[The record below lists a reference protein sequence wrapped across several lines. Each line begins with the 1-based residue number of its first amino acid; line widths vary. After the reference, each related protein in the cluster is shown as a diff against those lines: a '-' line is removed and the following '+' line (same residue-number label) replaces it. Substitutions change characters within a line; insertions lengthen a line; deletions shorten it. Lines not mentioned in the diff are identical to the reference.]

1 MVVAKKDFTLNVER
15 NAPGCPCVCCRWTNS
30 TAPLGSNPSPR
41 TQVPLQTAARKR
53 QSDSAIFQCFEE
65 KEKVEYL
72 QHLLKQCPRHSPLIN
87 TVSFSVAL
95 PVVVQYLSKHAGVS
109 VKEVLVQDGI
119 VVGQRLRQP

>member
-1 MVVAKKDFTLNVER
+1 MDGSGKKGFHTHLGVPVYAVGGPTARLHLVRVQAPELKFLFKQRPTNVSR
-15 NAPGCPCVCCRWTNS
+15 IVQFS
-30 TAPLGSNPSPR
+30 S
-41 TQVPLQTAARKR
+41 AAL
-53 QSDSAIFQCFEE
+53 E
-65 KEKVEYL
+65 KENVEYL
-72 QHLLKQCPRHSPLIN
+72 QHLLKQCPRHSRLIN